1 MIYMTVWKSMSSLV
15 VRIEAIKEKIGF
27 RTFNSQDPHLEGT
40 YRLMFDNHLC
50 LDSSMGSHDWD
61 YLNDLGF
68 EEFCNDE
75 NGKKINKDYIYLETD
90 IKSSEII
97 IKDCPWLKLGP
108 DKNSSVYMKGT
119 DPLEENWPKKI
130 QDYPKE
136 SKEFLE
142 TYLYKSLWIANEYI
156 DYSVKASEQSNVFF
170 LENLNYTFDQFLN
183 LLCENHEF
191 PDYIKI
197 IFYKTKANVN
207 YFNIILS
214 KKKNDEFFLP
224 SIKVN
229 HNNEILLFLNES
241 ASKYNKQTSD
251 KIKSEKIGLIKLINI
266 ESVYYNGQLKVIG
279 DNGVVQILDNSSKKI
294 EEFFIPTGS
303 SLHVKD
309 GNKINKNDLIASIN
323 PYAHMALAKKEGIAE
338 YIDLIEEI
346 SFTDHF
352 DDTVGLTSRNVI
364 DHKQEPKG
372 YDLSPRINIVK
383 DNSIIETHV
392 LPIGSLVYTK
402 NGSQIK
408 QGELIYSRD
417 NDFDSSFKVIY
428 DFSPK
433 VGYGVS
439 HFFSKKR
446 VFQQGFLKYFEERQ
460 NNGMLWGKISYKH
473 GIINGSVEEFH
484 ENGTLWIKSLYNNGR
499 MVFYEEYNSKGKREF
514 KGNFNSKKP
523 GLKEGLWKTFYDD
536 FNISSEGNY
545 LSGKK
550 DGKWSFYR
558 KNGTL
563 IRNENWLN
571 GIKNK

>member
-1 MIYMTVWKSMSSLV
+1 MTVWKSMSSLV

-27 RTFNSQDPHLEGT
+27 RTFNSLYPHLEGT

-90 IKSSEII
+90 TKSSEII
-97 IKDCPWLKLGP
+97 IKDCPWLKIGP
-108 DKNSSVYMKGT
+108 DKKSSVYMKGT
-119 DPLEENWPKKI
+119 DPLERNWPKKI
-130 QDYPKE
+130 KDHPKE
-136 SKEFLE
+136 AKEHLE
-142 TYLYKSLWIANEYI
+142 TYLYKSLCIANEYI
-156 DYSVKASEQSNVFF
+156 DYSIKASEQSNVFF
-170 LENLNYTFDQFLN
+170 LENLNYTFDQFVN

-197 IFYKTKANVN
+197 IFYKTKVNVN

-214 KKKNDEFFLP
+214 KEKNDEFFLP

-229 HNNEILLFLNES
+229 HTNEILLFLNES
-241 ASKYNKQTSD
+241 TSKFNHQTSD
-251 KIKSEKIGLIKLINI
+251 IKSEKNGLIKFINI
-266 ESVYYNGQLKVIG
+266 EYVYYNGQLKVIG
-279 DNGVVQILDNSSKKI
+279 DDGIVQILDNNLKKI
-294 EEFFIPTGS
+294 EEFSIPTGS
-303 SLHVKD
+303 SLNVKD
-309 GNKINKNDLIASIN
+309 GDKINKNDLIASIN
-323 PYAHMALAKKEGIAE
+323 PYANMVLAKKDGIAE
-338 YIDLIEEI
+338 YVDLIEEI

-352 DDTVGLTSRNVI
+352 HDEIGLNSRNII
-364 DHKQEPKG
+364 DYKQEPKG

-383 DNSIIETHV
+383 DNSILETHI
-392 LPIGSLVYTK
+392 LPIGSLVYIE

-408 QGELIYSRD
+408 QGKLMYTTD
-417 NDFDSSFKVIY
+417 NGFESSFKVIY
-428 DFSPK
+428 NFSPK
-433 VGYGVS
+433 VGYGIN

-446 VFQQGFLKYFEERQ
+446 VFQHGFLKYFEERQ
-460 NNGMLWGKISYKH
+460 NNGMLWSKISYKH
-473 GIINGSVEEFH
+473 GKINGFVEEFH
-484 ENGTLWIKSLYNNGR
+484 ENGTLWIKGVYDNGK

-514 KGNFNSKKP
+514 EGYFNYKKP
-523 GLKEGLWKTFYDD
+523 ELKEGLWKTFHDD
-536 FNISSEGNY
+536 FNIYSEGNY

-563 IRNENWLN
+563 IRSENWLN